1 MYRSKIST
9 AFIFAILLFACFTVK
24 EQPLTNAYI
33 VTSNLT
39 QVNAAPAG
47 ALIVPDNYP
56 TIQTAIDN
64 ASAGDIVFVKSGTY
78 DVFWLKINKP
88 LQLIGQDP
96 EGAIINGDAGLLSP
110 GGRANLVAI
119 TISSSDVLIS
129 GFTFTNCQNAIVVRG
144 SESLSGITITGN
156 NFVENYV
163 GVSLDRKT
171 TDFRVAENYFSKNG
185 VAISFSGAKDA
196 IISQNIV
203 SDNGGA
209 ITLIECD
216 NVTIQNNEV
225 FSNSFG
231 IVLGGVSYISVIKNN
246 ITENKRDY
254 QSTGEGGFGI
264 KFELNCNNCSV
275 FENYIEQNIFGIY
288 LVNSA
293 LGILLSF
300 GSGNIV
306 YSNNLVDNSKN
317 VNVEQGLSYKVEDTV
332 ANGTTGVSW
341 DNGTFGNFWSDYQI
355 KYIDATEIDSS
366 GIGNKPYLIDENNTD
381 YYPLMQRVNI
391 PLEESTPTP
400 SDGTSM
406 ATLAIVAS
414 IVIFIVIVALV
425 IAIVKRQKKV

>member
-1 MYRSKIST
+1 MGNLGKTLSSM
-9 AFIFAILLFACFTVK
+9 FVLVFLLSLVILPPVTVK
-24 EQPLTNAYI
+24 AQSKTI
-33 VTSNLT
+33 V
-39 QVNAAPAG
+39 
-47 ALIVPDNYP
+47 VPDDYP
-56 TIQTAIDN
+56 TIQAAIGN

-78 DVFWLKINKP
+78 DVFWLEINKP

-96 EGAIINGDAGLLSP
+96 EGVIINGDAWLLSP

-119 TISSSDVLIS
+119 TVSSSDVLIS

-156 NFVENYV
+156 KFVENHF

-185 VAISFSGAKDA
+185 VAISFSSAKDA

-203 SDNGGA
+203 SCNGGA
-209 ITLIECD
+209 ISLSECD

-225 FSNSFG
+225 SNNSFG
-231 IVLGGVSYISVIKNN
+231 IVLGRVSYISVIKNN

-264 KFELNCNNCSV
+264 EFKLSCNNCSV
-275 FENYIEQNIFGIY
+275 FENNIEQNIFGIY

-293 LGILLSF
+293 LGVLLSF

-317 VNVEQGLSYKVEDTV
+317 VNVEQGLSYKVENT
-332 ANGTTGVSW
+332 AINGTTVVSW
-341 DNGTFGNFWSDYQI
+341 DNGTVGNYWSDYNGNGS
-355 KYIDATEIDSS
+355 YAID
-366 GIGNKPYLIDENNTD
+366 KNNVD
-381 YYPLMQRVNI
+381 HYPLTQQIVVNTT
-391 PLEESTPTP
+391 SPTP
-400 SDGTSM
+400 SVPEFSW
-406 ATLAIVAS
+406 
-414 IVIFIVIVALV
+414 LV
-425 IAIVKRQKKV
+425 ILPLFVFTIVGAVAVRYRFNNKKRHQVD